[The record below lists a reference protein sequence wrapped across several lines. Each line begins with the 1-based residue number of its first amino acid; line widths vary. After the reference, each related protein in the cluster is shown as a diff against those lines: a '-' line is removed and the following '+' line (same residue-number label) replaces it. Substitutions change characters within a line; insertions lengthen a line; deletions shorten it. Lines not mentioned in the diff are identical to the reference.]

1 MFHSL
6 RHNGDS
12 KWLMILLIKMQDLHC
27 YLEKYKRNNQR
38 TFFPFIY
45 IIIKTINA
53 NYYYLYKSRP
63 IYV

>member
-1 MFHSL
+1 
-6 RHNGDS
+6 
-12 KWLMILLIKMQDLHC
+12 MILLIKMQDLHC